1 MYLASQGGTSVAR
14 MCGGRATFLNTKLST
29 NVDTPGH
36 NELVAA
42 NEVLSEFSAKHQDRG
57 KPKFDATFNLFTLRT
72 TNLKGARGHWRVK
85 VAALSIFASSSSS
98 GLEELILH
106 NTKVIFDFVAQ
117 TLSKSSE
124 FNNDPMK

>member
-14 MCGGRATFLNTKLST
+14 ICGGRATFLSTKLST

-36 NELVAA
+36 SELVAA
-42 NEVLSEFSAKHQDRG
+42 KDVLRLFRAKHQDRG
-57 KPKFDATFNLFTLRT
+57 KPRFDATFNLFTLRT

-98 GLEELILH
+98 GLLELMLQS
-106 NTKVIFDFVAQ
+106 TKVIFDFVAQ

-124 FNNDPMK
+124 FSKDPMK

>member
-14 MCGGRATFLNTKLST
+14 ICGGRATFRNTKLST

-36 NELVAA
+36 SELVAA
-42 NEVLSEFSAKHQDRG
+42 KDVLREFSAKHQDRG
-57 KPKFDATFNLFTLRT
+57 KPKFDATFSLFTRRT

-85 VAALSIFASSSSS
+85 VAALKIFASSSSS

-106 NTKVIFDFVAQ
+106 STKVIFDFVAQ
-117 TLSKSSE
+117 TRSKSSE
-124 FNNDPMK
+124 FSNDPMK

>member
-1 MYLASQGGTSVAR
+1 
-14 MCGGRATFLNTKLST
+14 LST

-36 NELVAA
+36 NEFVAA
-42 NEVLSEFSAKHQDRG
+42 NDVLSEFSAKHQDRG
-57 KPKFDATFNLFTLRT
+57 KPRFDATFSLFTLST

-98 GLEELILH
+98 GFDELMLQS
-106 NTKVIFDFVAQ
+106 TKVIFDFVAQ

-124 FNNDPMK
+124 FNKDPMK

>member
-1 MYLASQGGTSVAR
+1 
-14 MCGGRATFLNTKLST
+14 
-29 NVDTPGH
+29 
-36 NELVAA
+36 VAA
-42 NEVLSEFSAKHQDRG
+42 KDVFREFNAKHQLLG
-57 KPKFDATFNLFTLRT
+57 NPKFDATLSLFTLRT

-85 VAALSIFASSSSS
+85 VAARNMFASSSSS

-124 FNNDPMK
+124 FSKDPIK